1 MKINLKEKVQKI
13 RLLREAD
20 QVTEQL
26 EPEISVPEDV
36 MIECDSL
43 VKIYKTKD
51 IEVLALQGL
60 DLTVKR
66 GELMAII
73 GNSGSGKSMFLNM
86 IGGLDRPSAGKLYVD
101 GRNLFQMTEEELL
114 GSGIKPNTIR
124 LSIGTE
130 HIDDIIEDL
139 EEAFQAV

>member
-73 GNSGSGKSMFLNM
+73 GNSGSG
-86 IGGLDRPSAGKLYVD
+86 GV
-101 GRNLFQMTEEELL
+101 
-114 GSGIKPNTIR
+114 
-124 LSIGTE
+124 
-130 HIDDIIEDL
+130 
-139 EEAFQAV
+139 QA

>member
-1 MKINLKEKVQKI
+1 
-13 RLLREAD
+13 
-20 QVTEQL
+20 
-26 EPEISVPEDV
+26 

-73 GNSGSGKSMFLNM
+73 GNSGSGKSTFLNM
-86 IGGLDRPSAGKLYVD
+86 IGGCLLYTSRIHWFFGVRPRERIS
-101 GRNLFQMTEEELL
+101 
-114 GSGIKPNTIR
+114 GS
-124 LSIGTE
+124 
-130 HIDDIIEDL
+130 D
-139 EEAFQAV
+139 